1 MDKLKY
7 MDKDMLKKAREQF
20 TKEDRRGSAGRES
33 AEKNRMEKRVLRER
47 GGVQGSVEVVPNA
60 EMRMPS
66 RKQMITEGMMDLA
79 NKPSADFG
87 KEMAREKLKQQKQFE
102 DWDKYKN
109 RR

>member
-47 GGVQGSVEVVPNA
+47 GGIRGPVEVVPNA
-60 EMRMPS
+60 ELRMPS
-66 RKQMITEGMMDLA
+66 MKQMVAEGKMDMA
-79 NKPSADFG
+79 NKPEAAFG
-87 KEMAREKLKQQKQFE
+87 REMARERKKQQRGA
-102 DWDKYKN
+102 Y
-109 RR
+109 